1 MNLFTPGEL
10 EAALRDIGARRYHR
24 LHPFHKL
31 LHRGH
36 CTKGQVQAW
45 ALNRYYYQSMI
56 PIKDASL
63 IARCDDPAI
72 RREWRSRLV
81 DHDGESEGDGGD
93 GGIARWLRL
102 TDGLGLD
109 RNYVVSLRGL
119 LPATRFAVDA
129 YMRFVR
135 EKTLLEAIASSLTE
149 LFSPQIIGERVEG
162 MLAGYPFVTRQT
174 LAYFDKR
181 PPQAARDAEF
191 ALNYCKVNARTPEQ
205 QQQVLAALEF
215 KCSVLWAMCDA
226 LYHAY
231 VEPKDIPPGAFVPG
245 G

>member
-1 MNLFTPGEL
+1 MNILTAEEL
-10 EAALRDIGARRYHR
+10 EERLRDIGARRYHR

-31 LHRGH
+31 LHGGQ

-63 IARCDDPAI
+63 IARCEDSAI

-81 DHDGESEGDGGD
+81 DHDGEGGED

-109 RNYVVSLRGL
+109 RGYVVSLRGL

-129 YMRFVR
+129 YVRFVR

-149 LFSPQIIGERVEG
+149 LFSPQIISERVEG
-162 MLAGYPFVTRQT
+162 MLASYPFVTRET

-181 PPQAARDAEF
+181 PPQAARDSDF
-191 ALNYCKVNARTPEQ
+191 ALDYCRRNARTPEQ

-215 KCSVLWAMCDA
+215 KCSVLWEMCDA
-226 LYHAY
+226 LQYAY
-231 VEPKDIPPGAFVPG
+231 VDPEEIPPGAFGPG